1 MENVRRL
8 ELLTK
13 EITGCTKCKRLV
25 RWREKVAKV
34 KRASFKSWTYWGKP
48 VPGWG
53 DPEARIVILGL
64 APSAHGGN
72 RTGRIF
78 TGDPSGDFLFA
89 ALHRAGLANQAES
102 IGRDDGLSVKDVYIL
117 APVRCAPPDN
127 APLKSE
133 IKKCSGYLDRELDLL
148 PNKRVLLALGGIA
161 WNGYLEY
168 LARAGTKFKPKPK
181 FGHGAVLES
190 EPVTMIGSYH
200 VSAQNTLTGM
210 LTPVMFDA
218 ILASVKRLAAR

>member
-1 MENVRRL
+1 MTKL
-8 ELLTK
+8 EILTK
-13 EITGCTKCKRLV
+13 EIVACTKCKRLV
-25 RWREKVAKV
+25 RWREKVARV
-34 KRASFKSWTYWGKP
+34 KRASFKDWTYWGKP

-53 DPEARIVILGL
+53 DSEARIVILGL

-89 ALHRAGLANQAES
+89 ALHRAGFANQPQS
-102 IGRDDGLSVKDVYIL
+102 LSRDDGLTVKDVYIL

-127 APLKSE
+127 APLPSE

-148 PNKRVLLALGGIA
+148 PNRRVVLALGGIA
-161 WNGYLEY
+161 WNGYLSY
-168 LARAGTKFKPKPK
+168 LERRGTKYKPKPK
-181 FGHGAVLES
+181 FGHGAELAGD
-190 EPVTMIGSYH
+190 PMTMIASYH

-218 ILASVKRLAAR
+218 ILARVRKLADS